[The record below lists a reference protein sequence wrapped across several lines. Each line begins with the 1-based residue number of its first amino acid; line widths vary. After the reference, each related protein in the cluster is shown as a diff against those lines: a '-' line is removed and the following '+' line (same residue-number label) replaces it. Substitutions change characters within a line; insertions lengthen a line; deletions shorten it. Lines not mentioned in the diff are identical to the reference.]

1 MSDRLEAERKKAGF
15 DTQELKYYL
24 RDGEENYKRHK
35 AVADIIV
42 SDPILKN
49 DPSKIGVDR
58 RELIELSSKKGKRL
72 HELFGLVDQ
81 GDIIVQF
88 VNHFADIIP
97 YGVSTYMFLPYI
109 QYLGTDKQFEK
120 WYPRIRSMEVIG
132 TYAQTELGHGSDV
145 RSLETTITYD
155 KKTDEF
161 VINSPTLT
169 STKWWPGEIGLTSNH
184 AVVMGQ
190 LILEGE
196 NLGVHGFIV
205 QTRDL
210 ETNKPL
216 KGMTIGDIGPK
227 SGWNAKDNG
236 FLRFDNVRI
245 PRENML
251 MRYSKI
257 TKEGKYTRRGNEKI
271 GYAVMMKIR
280 DMISHGS
287 YTYLA
292 QALTIAIRY
301 SILRS
306 QFHDDEGNEI
316 PVLNYQTQQNKLL
329 TLLATTFAMNA
340 GAHKAT
346 KMVQQNIAN
355 IEKNEDFSMMAD
367 VHAILSGTKSFY
379 SEECHYGVTISRWSC
394 GGHGYSSYS
403 GFSGIDVMQ
412 NPQPTFEGENTVMAL
427 QTARYLVKCLQKLQK
442 NKEISE
448 NVDYLTKLNEILS
461 ISRCG
466 ARRADDFDNNLVFD
480 LVKVNAAYL
489 VYVAGKNLAKK
500 GAEVGFK
507 AAWDTKVGINLI
519 EAARAHIVQYTFRS
533 FFNNL
538 NNIKCPKLKGALSNL
553 CTLYGIEQLLKH
565 PLGLIESGYIESKQ
579 FTMLR
584 ERKEELLTLIRPYA
598 LNLVEGFD
606 IPDNSLK
613 TAIGARDGKPYETL
627 WEWVNKYN
635 EFNKIDWT
643 KHWEEDIKAL
653 RKITPKPKL

>member
-1 MSDRLEAERKKAGF
+1 MSEQLEAERKKASF

-24 RDGEENYKRHK
+24 RDTEENYKKLK
-35 AVADIIV
+35 AVSDIIV
-42 SDPILKN
+42 SDPILQN
-49 DPSKIGVDR
+49 NPSEIARDR
-58 RELIELSSKKGKRL
+58 LELVQLSSKKGKRL

-81 GDIIVQF
+81 GDVIVQF
-88 VNHFADIIP
+88 INHFAEITP

-120 WYPRIRSMEVIG
+120 WYPRIRTMEVIG

-145 RSLETTITYD
+145 RSLETTVTYD

-161 VINSPTLT
+161 VIHSPTLT
-169 STKWWPGEIGLTSNH
+169 STKWWPGELGLTSNH

-196 NLGVHGFIV
+196 NLGVHGFIC

-216 KGMTIGDIGPK
+216 KGITIGDIGPK
-227 SGWNAKDNG
+227 SGWSAKDNG
-236 FLRFDNVRI
+236 FLKFDNVRI

-280 DMISHGS
+280 DLICHGA
-287 YTYLA
+287 YIYLS

-301 SILRS
+301 SIMRK

-316 PVLNYQTQQNKLL
+316 SVLDYQTQQDKLL
-329 TLLATTFAMNA
+329 TLLADSFAMNA
-340 GAHKAT
+340 GAYKVT
-346 KMVQQNIAN
+346 KMVHQNIAN

-367 VHAILSGTKSFY
+367 VHATLSGSKSFY
-379 SEECHYGVTISRWSC
+379 TESCHYGVTVARWSC
-394 GGHGYSSYS
+394 GGQGFSAYS
-403 GFSGIDVMQ
+403 GFYGIDLQQ
-412 NPQPTFEGENTVMAL
+412 NPSPTFEGENTVMAL
-427 QTARYLVKCLQKLQK
+427 QTARYLVKCLQKIQK

-461 ISRCG
+461 ISRCS
-466 ARRADDFDNNLVFD
+466 ARRADDFDNQLLLD
-480 LVKVNAAYL
+480 LVKVNAAYM

-507 AAWDTKVGINLI
+507 NAWDTKVGISLI
-519 EAARAHIVQYTFRS
+519 EASRAHISQYTYRA
-533 FFNNL
+533 FFNKL
-538 NNIKCPKLKGALSNL
+538 ADVKCPKLKSALANL
-553 CTLYGIEQLLKH
+553 CALYGVNQLLKN
-565 PLGLIESGYIESKQ
+565 PLGLIESGYLEPKQ

-584 ERKEELLTLIRPYA
+584 ERKEELLALIRPYA

-606 IPDNSLK
+606 FPDNTLK
-613 TAIGARDGKPYETL
+613 TAIGRSDGKPYETL

-635 EFNKIDWT
+635 DFNKKDWT
-643 KHWEEDIKAL
+643 QHWEEDIKSL